1 MTDVEVLCSIKNEI
15 KRDPFSTQYTISGSH
30 LRKLIR
36 ISDQAHAQYIVLQ
49 SFRHK
54 NKVLRSRLSRMNDL
68 KIENQ
73 MLKMQLQALERVSL

>member
-1 MTDVEVLCSIKNEI
+1 MNDVDVVNSVKSEI
-15 KRDPFSTQYTISGSH
+15 KRDPFALKYTISGSH
-30 LRKLIR
+30 LRKLVR

-68 KIENQ
+68 KIENK

>member
-1 MTDVEVLCSIKNEI
+1 MTDVEVLCSIKAI
-15 KRDPFSTQYTISGSH
+15 TRSDPFAPTYTISGSN
-30 LRKLIR
+30 LRKLLR

-54 NKVLRSRLSRMNDL
+54 NKVLRSRLCRMNDL